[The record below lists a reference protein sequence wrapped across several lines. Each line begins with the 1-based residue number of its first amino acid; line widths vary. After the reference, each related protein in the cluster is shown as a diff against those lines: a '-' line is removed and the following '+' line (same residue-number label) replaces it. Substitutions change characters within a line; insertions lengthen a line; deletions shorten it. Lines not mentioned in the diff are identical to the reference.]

1 MRVGFEPTGPFRGK
15 TLSRRPRYDHFG
27 TSPIAL
33 FYHILGFFQKK
44 KPCGADEW
52 CGRNEGRELIFPRRE
67 IFLAES
73 TLTTAAAAGIAA
85 FE

>member
-1 MRVGFEPTGPFRGK
+1 
-15 TLSRRPRYDHFG
+15 
-27 TSPIAL
+27 
-33 FYHILGFFQKK
+33 LGFFQKK